1 MVIGLIRAKPA
12 AAGSLSSWHGGSN
25 SSQISDSGSKDPV
38 VRLSQMLG
46 QTTLVAEQQQSL
58 KRCLEL
64 AKAEAL
70 SAFDRVG
77 FLESLAVCTNEERA
91 MQKHQVSCHALFAAV
106 AHPLGWASAHVAP
119 HQPGHQKNG
128 AGSWLQNPA
137 NTCLRLMSAGPLYCS
152 LRGL

>member
-12 AAGSLSSWHGGSN
+12 GPAAGSGRSWHGGSN
-25 SSQISDSGSKDPV
+25 TTQASDPGSKDPV
-38 VRLSQMLG
+38 VRLSLMLG

-77 FLESLAVCTNEERA
+77 FLESLAVCTDKGRA
-91 MQKHQVSCHALFAAV
+91 MQKHQVSCRVLSAV
-106 AHPLGWASAHVAP
+106 SSGGMTLGLGIPS
-119 HQPGHQKNG
+119 
-128 AGSWLQNPA
+128 
-137 NTCLRLMSAGPLYCS
+137 
-152 LRGL
+152 